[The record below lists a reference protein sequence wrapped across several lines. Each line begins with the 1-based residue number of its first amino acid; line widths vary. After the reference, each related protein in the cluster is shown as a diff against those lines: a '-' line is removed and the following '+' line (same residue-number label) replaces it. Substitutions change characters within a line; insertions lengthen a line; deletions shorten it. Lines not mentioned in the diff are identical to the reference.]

1 MKDSSINYVVVG
13 GFVSVMIVVFVVII
27 SMLAGSTGSTDKYY
41 TVYSNVGGLK
51 FGTQVLYEGYQ
62 IGQVDSVEPIFED
75 GKVQFRVNIEVQ
87 EGWVIPDDSVARA
100 TVSGLLSAMTV
111 DIAGGDSDVR
121 LPPGSQIPGVAP
133 SNFFAALSEIG
144 AEFGDLSQNSI
155 KPLIESLGSYVT
167 QLGDAAVDN
176 AGPMLV
182 NLNSIS
188 ADLNTKLPEISA
200 SLTRTARLIETD
212 VMGEENRGNL
222 TAVLRNFEVASSDMA
237 GLAAELNETRTLIHE
252 SVKQINAVVSENAT
266 DVNDSVKDLRY
277 TLATISRTIDDIT
290 GNLEA
295 SSRNFAEFSRSI
307 RQNPGLL
314 LGGSPQQDESLVNSG
329 R

>member
-188 ADLNTKLPEISA
+188 ADLNTKLPEIST

>member
-41 TVYSNVGGLK
+41 TVYSNVGSLK